1 MGEGLKLPM
10 IGGKKKC
17 AFVWGRSVT
26 LSAHDLVNDHSVS
39 CHILQYKVT
48 DIDVLHRSR
57 LTVECKTKREQ
68 MSGSE

>member
-10 IGGKKKC
+10 IGGKKNVHLC
-17 AFVWGRSVT
+17 GEDLSV
-26 LSAHDLVNDHSVS
+26 HDLVNDHSVS